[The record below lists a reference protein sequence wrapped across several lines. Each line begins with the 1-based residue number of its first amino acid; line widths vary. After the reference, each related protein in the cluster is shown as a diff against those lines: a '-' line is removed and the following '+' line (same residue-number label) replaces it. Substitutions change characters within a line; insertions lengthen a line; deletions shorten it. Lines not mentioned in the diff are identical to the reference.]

1 MLDRASN
8 PKSLNK
14 MAKNRLMLDR
24 GSNPKSL
31 NEMTKNRLML
41 DRGSNP
47 EFKQDGQ
54 NRLML
59 DRARLTLIL
68 INYIIFFFRNSKF
81 QTWVYL
87 INQC

>member
-1 MLDRASN
+1 
-8 PKSLNK
+8 
-14 MAKNRLMLDR
+14 MLDR

-54 NRLML
+54 KSSNVRQ
-59 DRARLTLIL
+59 
-68 INYIIFFFRNSKF
+68 S
-81 QTWVYL
+81 
-87 INQC
+87 